1 MYVFATSACPVRIC
15 LFKKV
20 SMYHVVCRQ
29 SVFVCCKSLC
39 VCLEKSRSV
48 FPDSREWGKEC
59 VYVEERASE
68 KVCLFV
74 CRQNLFVCLDKTRSV
89 FPDKSRSVFLDL
101 ALSNVRAHHQRFC
114 PMRIGQHGQ
123 VSMCYVSCCKILFVC
138 RKRVFVCLGTS
149 FSVFLEFGFASVRVC
164 HQRLRHA
171 HASCMNRSRCITF
184 RVVEAFLC
192 VVKFYVCV

>member
-1 MYVFATSACPVRIC
+1 
-15 LFKKV
+15 
-20 SMYHVVCRQ
+20 
-29 SVFVCCKSLC
+29 
-39 VCLEKSRSV
+39 
-48 FPDSREWGKEC
+48 

-138 RKRVFVCLGTS
+138 LKRFFVCLDTS
-149 FSVFLEFGFASVRVC
+149 FSVFLKFGFASVRVC

-171 HASCMNRSRCITF
+171 HVPCINRSRCITF